1 MNRKRLEQILDVSLT
16 MFREKGFD
24 DTSVMDICN
33 ACGITK
39 PTFYKYVN
47 SKEELLRHYYD
58 GALETLIQA
67 MDEHEPSNDYVALIW
82 IGLSMTASRS
92 IDLGPDLLSK
102 YMILNFHEHTVTAR
116 YSAGGKQRTVEA
128 IRKAQ
133 EAGQIRNLCDP
144 EKLFMALKNLSL
156 GLTLKWIMTKGS
168 FPFFSHYG
176 RMVEDIILP
185 DYDAVLKQTGVDHRK
200 KPDETA
206 CLFYVSPATGGEQQG
221 RGLLPAR
228 LDTGK
233 TGHQASHRWSRHR
246 RESAAGLAAF
256 AGSCPV
262 YRQ

>member
-200 KPDETA
+200 K
-206 CLFYVSPATGGEQQG
+206 TGGDC
-221 RGLLPAR
+221 LSFLCVF
-228 LDTGK
+228 
-233 TGHQASHRWSRHR
+233 SHR
-246 RESAAGLAAF
+246 G
-256 AGSCPV
+256 
-262 YRQ
+262 